1 MRCPKCSG
9 FLYSRF
15 GEVSCLICG
24 ARPFQPRLMVQ
35 VEPQKPSHLCTY
47 RINCQEPKV
56 PYRSYCMK
64 HLAYDK
70 QRVQTYQ
77 AKVKA
82 MRVTA

>member
-1 MRCPKCSG
+1 
-9 FLYSRF
+9 
-15 GEVSCLICG
+15 
-24 ARPFQPRLMVQ
+24 MVQ
-35 VEPQKPSHLCTY
+35 VEPQKASHLCTY

-70 QRVQTYQ
+70 ARVQTYQ

-82 MRVTA
+82 MRQVTA